1 MDYKKGLLK
10 SAKKIKRDIFLFP
23 FLILLLSIIPTTFI
37 SYHEINEFKK
47 KELNELKK
55 QLLNNEKNRHQ
66 EIQLLEK
73 FKLAQMGEMIGNIA
87 HQWRQPLTTISLITS
102 SLKLQIEL
110 NLKTNQKDMV
120 KDFDLILNLTQYL
133 SNTIEQFKEFI
144 KTDRNIKEEVV
155 QEIISSLT
163 KIVGSS
169 LKYYNIELINE
180 IKNKNS
186 IC

>member
-87 HQWRQPLTTISLITS
+87 HQ
-102 SLKLQIEL
+102 
-110 NLKTNQKDMV
+110 
-120 KDFDLILNLTQYL
+120 
-133 SNTIEQFKEFI
+133 
-144 KTDRNIKEEVV
+144 
-155 QEIISSLT
+155 
-163 KIVGSS
+163 
-169 LKYYNIELINE
+169 
-180 IKNKNS
+180 
-186 IC
+186 

>member
-1 MDYKKGLLK
+1 
-10 SAKKIKRDIFLFP
+10 
-23 FLILLLSIIPTTFI
+23 
-37 SYHEINEFKK
+37 
-47 KELNELKK
+47 
-55 QLLNNEKNRHQ
+55 
-66 EIQLLEK
+66 
-73 FKLAQMGEMIGNIA
+73 
-87 HQWRQPLTTISLITS
+87 
-102 SLKLQIEL
+102 
-110 NLKTNQKDMV
+110 MV

>member
-1 MDYKKGLLK
+1 
-10 SAKKIKRDIFLFP
+10 
-23 FLILLLSIIPTTFI
+23 
-37 SYHEINEFKK
+37 
-47 KELNELKK
+47 
-55 QLLNNEKNRHQ
+55 
-66 EIQLLEK
+66 
-73 FKLAQMGEMIGNIA
+73 
-87 HQWRQPLTTISLITS
+87 
-102 SLKLQIEL
+102 
-110 NLKTNQKDMV
+110 MV

-186 IC
+186 IKILSVEGELMQVLLNLINNSKDSLIKNKISDPWIKINALDENKMLTISVEDNGKGIDKEILNKIFNPYFTTKHQSQGTGIGLYMCKKIIEGNLKGKLIANNTEVGAKFIITLQKN